1 MPLKDDLIQRTLE
14 QLAEV
19 VRALSGLGDTPS
31 AQDGVARDGVG
42 AAEAALHEAY
52 REHTGADAALFRS
65 LPSEQLLNV
74 LSSAGVLD
82 REKSFLLATLFEVEV
97 ALARARGDRAPVALQ
112 LKAFDLYL
120 EAALAELDA
129 DELDEKIAETRCA
142 LADFV
147 LPEATQWRVLAYDVL
162 RGRYAS
168 AEDGLFALLETFGP
182 SGALR
187 ARGRSF
193 YRALQAKPDAA
204 LSAGGLP
211 RTEVDEGLATFEA
224 RLEGFAV

>member
-1 MPLKDDLIQRTLE
+1 MPVPLKDDLIQRTLE

-19 VRALSGLGDTPS
+19 VRALGGLGDPN
-31 AQDGVARDGVG
+31 GVARV
-42 AAEAALHEAY
+42 EATLQEAY

-65 LPSEQLLNV
+65 LPSDQLLSV

-82 REKSFLLATLFEVEV
+82 REKSFLLATLFGAEA
-97 ALARARGDRAPVALQ
+97 ALARAKGERAPVALQ

-129 DELDEKIAETRCA
+129 EELDTNIAETRLE

-147 LPEATQWRVLAYDVL
+147 LPEATQWRVLEYDTL
-162 RGRYAS
+162 RGRYAD

-182 SGALR
+182 SDPLK
-187 ARGRSF
+187 ARGRAF

-204 LSAGGLP
+204 LNAGGLP

-224 RLEGFAV
+224 RLEALAAPRADL